1 MPCSPI
7 WNSLIFK
14 VPWRGSFFQ
23 KSQPLGFRVEALP
36 SFSSMLWAWGVFGFG
51 LERVLL
57 PKLFLHVHVDPQGL
71 RAQLWR
77 FSGHLGGVFRRMLVL
92 SRSPGRLGE
101 GFGKATELGETEVY
115 FNTVDG
121 ENPA

>member
-1 MPCSPI
+1 
-7 WNSLIFK
+7 
-14 VPWRGSFFQ
+14 
-23 KSQPLGFRVEALP
+23 
-36 SFSSMLWAWGVFGFG
+36 
-51 LERVLL
+51 
-57 PKLFLHVHVDPQGL
+57 
-71 RAQLWR
+71 
-77 FSGHLGGVFRRMLVL
+77 MLVL